1 MTLKEI
7 LYFFRNLI
15 IFTLGSFIFD
25 FIISLIIKKNLGYVL
40 VINGI
45 LYLLYGGILLISYF
59 AFDSANTY
67 REIHNKE
74 SIIKTPKRSSIYLA
88 QTPQVFKGEVL
99 KKAYELAEK
108 EEFLGTDD
116 SSLVERIGGK
126 VKVLEGSYDNIKI
139 TTVEDLIYFTDK

>member
-1 MTLKEI
+1 MSILCHGIYLFIFISKYSRILKEGMTLKEN

-74 SIIKTPKRSSIYLA
+74 SIIKTPKR
-88 QTPQVFKGEVL
+88 V
-99 KKAYELAEK
+99 
-108 EEFLGTDD
+108 
-116 SSLVERIGGK
+116 
-126 VKVLEGSYDNIKI
+126 NIKDI
-139 TTVEDLIYFTDK
+139 LYSIIAGFILISLEAIFRR

>member
-1 MTLKEI
+1 MSILCHRIYLFIFIYKYSKILKEGMILKEI

-59 AFDSANTY
+59 AFDSAHTY
-67 REIHNKE
+67 KEIHNKE
-74 SIIKTPKRSSIYLA
+74 SIIKTPK
-88 QTPQVFKGEVL
+88 
-99 KKAYELAEK
+99 
-108 EEFLGTDD
+108 
-116 SSLVERIGGK
+116 K
-126 VKVLEGSYDNIKI
+126 VNIKDI
-139 TTVEDLIYFTDK
+139 LYSIIAGFILISLEAIFRR